1 MDERIKKV
9 QRIARDLFTEWENEI
24 GQIQKAEFRRK
35 SSQKLRETK
44 ARFARLN
51 KAMVRARARM
61 TPILATQ
68 RDYVLY
74 LKHNLNAQAIG
85 SLKGEVHTIEA
96 DMERLIGDIGRSV
109 EEAEAF
115 LKVFEG

>member
-1 MDERIKKV
+1 MENRIKKV
-9 QRIARDLFTEWENEI
+9 EQVAQDLFTEWENEI
-24 GQIQKAEFRRK
+24 KLIQKREFRNK
-35 SSQKLRETK
+35 SYQKLQATK
-44 ARFARLN
+44 AKFARLDR
-51 KAMVRARARM
+51 AMNTARARM
-61 TPILATQ
+61 TPVLTTQ

-85 SLKGEVHTIEA
+85 SLKGEVENIEA
-96 DMERLIGDIGRSV
+96 DMERLVRDIGRSV